1 MFGLM
6 PLRKER
12 PPATLV
18 PEVNPFALMRRDL
31 DSLFDRFFGRWPMNL
46 PEMLEYPV
54 VWGLKWEET
63 DKEVVVR
70 AEAPG
75 FELADFDV
83 VVTGDLLT
91 IAAMHKEAMGKEKE
105 DKKAKEERL
114 TELKRYVT
122 LPPGLDV
129 TRIEAFYR
137 NGILEIHV
145 PKTPEACG
153 RRIEVK
159 T

>member
-6 PLRKER
+6 PWRKQR
-12 PPATLV
+12 PAGAFIPEATV
-18 PEVNPFALMRRDL
+18 PFALMRRDL
-31 DSLFDRFFGRWPMNL
+31 DSLFDRFFGRGLMDL
-46 PEMLEYPV
+46 PEVLDYPA

-83 VVTGDLLT
+83 VVTGDVLT
-91 IAAMHKEAMGKEKE
+91 IAAMHKLVKDKEE
-105 DKKAKEERL
+105 KKAKEERL

-122 LPPGLDV
+122 LPPGVDA

-137 NGILEIHV
+137 NGVLEIHL

-153 RRIEVK
+153 RRTEVK